1 MVKRPNASRR
11 LGTHRLSCTWNNVC
25 AHFHYV
31 SDENNTKDDIR
42 LQKNAVSIMIGTSLG
57 GIALGIG
64 IGILSYI
71 LLIRIRRRRQRSPSQ
86 NYFASQHFSS
96 TKPYKAPSIVPSTI
110 TPSSPSSTVPLQQPP
125 PLPAFQPASSI
136 SNSSE
141 SSRTYS
147 SDSTLMHPSRVSRT
161 TDVLLEPLRPN
172 RQSRPLPRPT
182 TASSE
187 AGSAQEY
194 FQLDTKRPPLP
205 DDVPSSVPSSSNT
218 RPPPSHSRSPTYVQ
232 NPHSA
237 FNLHETEVIDVPP
250 EYGRHTDD
258 TSCTPSIIS
267 SGRVPVRF

>member
-1 MVKRPNASRR
+1 MQVGG
-11 LGTHRLSCTWNNVC
+11 LGPTGCLAPGTMFVPT
-25 AHFHYV
+25 FYV
-31 SDENNTKDDIR
+31 SGENNTKDAIR

-71 LLIRIRRRRQRSPSQ
+71 LFIRIRRRRQRSPSQ

-110 TPSSPSSTVPLQQPP
+110 TPSSSSSTIPLQQPP
-125 PLPAFQPASSI
+125 PLPVFQPAPSI
-136 SNSSE
+136 PNSSD

-147 SDSTLMHPSRVSRT
+147 YSSSSNSTLMHSNRASRT
-161 TDVLLEPLRPN
+161 THVLLEPLRPN
-172 RQSRPLPRPT
+172 SQSRPLPSPT
-182 TASSE
+182 IASSE
-187 AGSAQEY
+187 AGSAQEC

-205 DDVPSSVPSSSNT
+205 DDVPSSVPSSSHT
-218 RPPPSHSRSPTYVQ
+218 RLPPTHSRSPTYVQ
-232 NPHSA
+232 NPHSV
-237 FNLHETEVIDVPP
+237 FVIHETEVVDVPP